1 MSDSLHATWEVESVA
16 GKPAQPGAA
25 NGVSSLDGSAD
36 DDNKP
41 TRVITVRM
49 PRSLHAALKDEAKH
63 RSTSLNQLCVAKL
76 LQVIESIT
84 VEDDR

>member
-1 MSDSLHATWEVESVA
+1 
-16 GKPAQPGAA
+16 
-25 NGVSSLDGSAD
+25 
-36 DDNKP
+36 
-41 TRVITVRM
+41 M